1 MEKMNVVS
9 IGKGKD
15 TLVKAPKP
23 PVYLTDEA
31 KKHYQYMGSVLAKLD
46 RLKETYL
53 NALEIYAEAMAQ
65 FEFSLREIKRSNK
78 EVYGSGYYQ
87 TFKTGAQNISVFL
100 TLKRDA
106 EDTLFKCFKIFGLD
120 PKSEKELKGTGD
132 PGQTSLF
139 EELMKAK
146 NG

>member
-1 MEKMNVVS
+1 MENMKVVS
-9 IGKGKD
+9 INVGKD
-15 TLVKAPKP
+15 TLFKVPKA

-31 KKHYQYMGSVLAKLD
+31 KKHYLFMGKILAKNE

-65 FEFSLREIKRSNK
+65 FEFALREIKRKNK
-78 EVYGSGYYQ
+78 EKFGAGYIQ
-87 TFKTGAQNISVFL
+87 KFNSGAQNISVEL
-100 TLKRDA
+100 TLKNNA

-120 PKSEKELKGTGD
+120 PKSDKDLKEVAN
-132 PGQTSLF
+132 PNQTSLF
-139 EELMKAK
+139 EELMKSK

>member
-31 KKHYQYMGSVLAKLD
+31 KKHYQFMGNVLAKLD

-78 EVYGSGYYQ
+78 EAYGSGYYQ

>member
-1 MEKMNVVS
+1 MNNLGVVS

-15 TLVKAPKP
+15 TLLEVPKAPM
-23 PVYLTDEA
+23 YLTDSA
-31 KKHYQYMGSVLAKLD
+31 KKHYKFMGNVLAKND

-65 FEFSLREIKRSNK
+65 FQFALEKIKEKNK
-78 EVYGSGYYQ
+78 KEMGTGYIQ
-87 TFKTGAQNISVFL
+87 TFKTGASNISVEL
-100 TLKRDA
+100 TLKNNA
-106 EDTLFKCFKIFGLD
+106 EDTLLKCFKIFGLD